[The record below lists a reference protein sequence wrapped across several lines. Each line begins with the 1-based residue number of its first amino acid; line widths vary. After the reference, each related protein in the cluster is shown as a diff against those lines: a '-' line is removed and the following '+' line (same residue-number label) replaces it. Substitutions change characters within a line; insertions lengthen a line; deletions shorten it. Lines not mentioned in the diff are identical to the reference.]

1 MVYLKPEDISS
12 IFTVSCM
19 LQYKRK
25 IFFLDLEISPNKTF
39 HSFNNKYIGSSQ
51 SKTSS
56 SSFLFF
62 SNCIFRK
69 CPLQLPPNWPS
80 LSLRVIMHAS
90 FHLKSESHTHKRLT
104 VAGNLRSKQFQ
115 KLFLSSTTTLVSQNS
130 SDKRAM
136 PTPLLK
142 SAS

>member
-1 MVYLKPEDISS
+1 MSTLAP
-12 IFTVSCM
+12 
-19 LQYKRK
+19 
-25 IFFLDLEISPNKTF
+25 
-39 HSFNNKYIGSSQ
+39 
-51 SKTSS
+51 SKLALPVIKGHYACKLPFKVRVTHTS
-56 SSFLFF
+56 
-62 SNCIFRK
+62 
-69 CPLQLPPNWPS
+69 
-80 LSLRVIMHAS
+80 
-90 FHLKSESHTHKRLT
+90 KRLT

>member
-1 MVYLKPEDISS
+1 MSTLAP
-12 IFTVSCM
+12 
-19 LQYKRK
+19 
-25 IFFLDLEISPNKTF
+25 
-39 HSFNNKYIGSSQ
+39 
-51 SKTSS
+51 SK
-56 SSFLFF
+56 LA
-62 SNCIFRK
+62 
-69 CPLQLPPNWPS
+69 LPVIKGHYACKLPFKV
-80 LSLRVIMHAS
+80 RVTQ
-90 FHLKSESHTHKRLT
+90 SHTHKRLT